1 MPWLHTRKWDRDN
14 RVDVPITRWANDFP
28 RNRLILKTLPRVL
41 ADYAAARAKD
51 YSKEDAAAYAMAC
64 KEACWHSG
72 NHVAFKDKA
81 SDNKWWHTARI
92 NKEYTLER
100 FLRVLGNTLSLGK
113 SLGIHTLETVC
124 GVAPDLHGVP
134 YLIQEEYEPYH
145 NWIGQHFNMDSPRGV
160 EVRKL
165 HDKYASI
172 ACHPLN
178 LSTYSLLTSRR
189 VLRQWKKVKRGRDL
203 FVKGWGAF
211 DICSVGRV
219 VFEEQLAPSP
229 LDFTATGYG
238 LYTHHLRQLMEDE
251 WLMQYVTRW
260 RHWWWAPVGAGEAL
274 RLPRMDEII
283 RAKNDID
290 LDLDYPNE
298 ELYGPTG
305 LIRDMSVHPQHI
317 LDIVHEA
324 RARRQAE
331 YTKRNVPLQNEWP
344 WVREVMQP
352 VETSVGTLVPIDTP
366 VDLQETS
373 KVLNNCASG
382 YAMDIQVKRCA
393 LVKLIEDGVPKAL
406 AEYNHMGV
414 LRQCSGVS
422 NRKVSKEIRQV
433 FESYKPRWQDK

>member
-14 RVDVPITRWANDFP
+14 RVAVPITRWVNDFP
-28 RNRLILKTLPRVL
+28 RNRLNLDSLPKVL
-41 ADYAAARAKD
+41 ADYASARAKN

-64 KEACWHSG
+64 KEACWHSAS
-72 NHVAFKDKA
+72 HVAFKDKA

-124 GVAPDLHGVP
+124 GVAPDLYGGP
-134 YLIQEEYEPYH
+134 YLTREEYKPYH
-145 NWIGQHFNMDSPRGV
+145 GWIGQHFNMDSPRGV

-165 HDKYASI
+165 HEKYKSI
-172 ACHPLN
+172 ACRYLN
-178 LSTYSLLTSRR
+178 LSGYSLLTNRH
-189 VLRQWKKVKRGRDL
+189 VLRRWKKVKRGRDL

-211 DICSVGRV
+211 DICGIGQYVY
-219 VFEEQLAPSP
+219 EEQLVPSP
-229 LDFTATGYG
+229 LDFTAMGYG
-238 LYTHHLRQLMEDE
+238 LFTYNLKRLMADE

-260 RHWWWAPVGAGEAL
+260 RHWWWAPIHDGDAP

-283 RAKNDID
+283 RAKNAID
-290 LDLDYPNE
+290 RDYPNE
-298 ELYGPTG
+298 VMYGPTG

-317 LDIVHEA
+317 LDIVGEY
-324 RARRQAE
+324 RARQQAE
-331 YTKRNVPLQNEWP
+331 YKKRNVPLQDEWP
-344 WVREVMQP
+344 WVMEAMQP
-352 VETSVGTLVPIDTP
+352 VETGVGTLVPIDTLA
-366 VDLQETS
+366 DLQETS

-382 YAMDIQVKRCA
+382 YAMDIQTKRCA
-393 LVKLIEDGVPKAL
+393 LVKLVEDGIPIAL
-406 AEYNHMGV
+406 AEYSHMGK
-414 LRQCSGVS
+414 LNQCSGVS